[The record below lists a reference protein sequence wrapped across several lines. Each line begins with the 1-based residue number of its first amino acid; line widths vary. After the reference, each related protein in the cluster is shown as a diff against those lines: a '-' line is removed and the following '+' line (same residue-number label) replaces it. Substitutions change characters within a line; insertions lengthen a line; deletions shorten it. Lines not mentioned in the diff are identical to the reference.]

1 MKQLITSQTSKVTP
15 AMLKMNEKEIRRK
28 ESKERIEKMRA
39 EEIDYTGD
47 YSDPNEYRDQ
57 KKIDNE
63 Q

>member
-1 MKQLITSQTSKVTP
+1 
-15 AMLKMNEKEIRRK
+15 
-28 ESKERIEKMRA
+28 MRA

-63 Q
+63 QQRKELQERIAKMKAEEIDYTGDDSDPRDTPKT

>member
-1 MKQLITSQTSKVTP
+1 
-15 AMLKMNEKEIRRK
+15 MLKMNEKEIRRK
-28 ESKERIEKMRA
+28 ELKEKIEKMRA
-39 EEIDYTGD
+39 QEIDYTGD